1 MYKSGQPQ
9 LLSRASH
16 CRIIIV
22 PRSITII
29 YVSINLFKAFVEY
42 YSGYRYSHCRLG
54 ISAHKSSATQ
64 VDDGKFC
71 AAVIAILCATILNRT
86 PSNYELILTPFAAFI
101 AAQQQ
106 PELYRAMLMNVF
118 LFFPLGLTLS
128 NALPRK
134 WHRWGRIALTTFVG
148 CILSVGIEYTQY
160 RYALGMVEVDDVIC
174 NTLGAFIGST
184 SLLIAHAIEKHKER
198 AWHTNMTLTATE
210 RQFLHIAKAAVS
222 GGEVTA
228 ENVDWPAVFTLANQQ
243 KLLPILFEAV
253 RKTPAAAEN
262 AALFAAVKQ
271 QVIAQVLHQ
280 TMRASEFADLYQK
293 LRAAGLHP
301 IVVKGQLCSRLYPQT
316 DHRISADDDLYI
328 PDAEFMACHE
338 QLLANGLTTDT
349 PADELPTADEVS
361 YTKDGSPLY
370 IELHRHLFD
379 SAEDAHDELNHFF
392 ADLNPVEIDGLLA
405 MPPHE
410 HLLYLI
416 LHAYKHFVRSGIGL
430 RQFCDIGLWAR
441 AYHVEIDWQRLHEQC
456 ESVHA
461 ATFAAAA
468 FCIAREYL
476 GIDFDLPTP
485 WDASIDAEP
494 LLHDTLCGG
503 VYGSNDL
510 TRLHSSTVTLNAVK
524 ASRTG
529 EKSSVLSTVF
539 PKREYLERR
548 YPYLKKRPYL
558 LPVAWAQRIAHY
570 ASEKQSGADNSA
582 SGSIKLAK
590 ERIELMKRYGIMD

>member
-1 MYKSGQPQ
+1 M
-9 LLSRASH
+9 A
-16 CRIIIV
+16 
-22 PRSITII
+22 
-29 YVSINLFKAFVEY
+29 NFV
-42 YSGYRYSHCRLG
+42 L
-54 ISAHKSSATQ
+54 
-64 VDDGKFC
+64 FC
-71 AAVIAILCATILNRT
+71 AAVIAILYATILNRT
-86 PSNYELILTPFAAFI
+86 PSNYELILTPFAALS
-101 AAQQQ
+101 AARQQ
-106 PELYRAMLMNVF
+106 PELYREMLMNIF

-134 WHRWGRIALTTFVG
+134 WHRWLRIILTTLVG
-148 CILSVGIEYTQY
+148 CILSAGIEYAQY
-160 RYALGMVEVDDVIC
+160 RYALGLAETDDVIC

-184 SLLIAHAIEKHKER
+184 SLLIAPAIEKYRER
-198 AWHTNMTLTATE
+198 VRHTNMTPTTTE
-210 RQFLHIAKAAVS
+210 TQFLHIAKAAIS
-222 GGEVTA
+222 GGDLPA
-228 ENVDWPAVFTLANQQ
+228 EKVDWPAIFTLANQQ

-262 AALFAAVKQ
+262 APLFAAVKQ
-271 QVIAQVLHQ
+271 QVIGQVLNQ
-280 TMRASEFADLYQK
+280 TVRSAEFADLYRK
-293 LRAAGLHP
+293 LRSAGLHP
-301 IVVKGQLCSRLYPQT
+301 IVVKGQLCSRLYPLK

-328 PDAEFMACHE
+328 SDAEFMACHE
-338 QLLANGLTTDT
+338 QLLANSLTTDT
-349 PADELPTADEVS
+349 PADELASADEVS

-392 ADLNPVEIDGLLA
+392 ADLKPVEIDGFLA

-410 HLLYLI
+410 HLLYLL

-430 RQFCDIGLWAR
+430 RQFCDIGLWAWE
-441 AYHVEIDWQRLHEQC
+441 YHDEIDWQRLHDQC
-456 ESVHA
+456 ASVHA

-468 FCIAREYL
+468 FHIAGDYL
-476 GIDFDLPTP
+476 GIEFDLPAP
-485 WDASIDAEP
+485 WDGSIDVEP
-494 LLHDTLCGG
+494 LLHDSLCGG

-558 LPVAWAQRIAHY
+558 LPVAWVQRIAHY
-570 ASEKQSGADNSA
+570 ASEKRSGAGSSA

>member
-1 MYKSGQPQ
+1 MSTIMMRHIYALPLHMVIFLMLV
-9 LLSRASH
+9 LL
-16 CRIIIV
+16 IV
-22 PRSITII
+22 WAMLSQHKNQKKRTII
-29 YVSINLFKAFVEY
+29 NAALCFIAAF
-42 YSGYRYSHCRLG
+42 
-54 ISAHKSSATQ
+54 I
-64 VDDGKFC
+64 
-71 AAVIAILCATILNRT
+71 ILYATILTRT
-86 PSNYELILTPFAAFI
+86 PEIPEVILTPLATFI
-101 AAQQQ
+101 AARQQ
-106 PELYRAMLMNVF
+106 PELYREMLMNVF

-160 RYALGMVEVDDVIC
+160 RYALGMAEVDDVIC

-184 SLLIAHAIEKHKER
+184 SLLIARAIEKSRER
-198 AWHTNMTLTATE
+198 VRHTNMTLTTTE
-210 RQFLHIAKAAVS
+210 TQFLHIAKAAVS
-222 GGEVTA
+222 GGDLPA
-228 ENVDWPAVFTLANQQ
+228 EKVDWPAIFTLANQQ
-243 KLLPILFEAV
+243 KLLPILFETV
-253 RKTPAAAEN
+253 RKMPAAEEN
-262 AALFAAVKQ
+262 VALFAVTKQ
-271 QVIAQVLHQ
+271 QVIGQVLNQ
-280 TMRASEFADLYQK
+280 TVRSAEFSDLYHK
-293 LRAAGLHP
+293 LRTAGLHP
-301 IVVKGQLCSRLYPQT
+301 VVVKGQLCSHLYPLK

-328 PDAEFMACHE
+328 PDAEFMACHK

-349 PADELPTADEVS
+349 PVDELASADEVS
-361 YTKDGSPLY
+361 YTKNGSPLY

-379 SAEDAHDELNHFF
+379 SSENAHDELNHFF
-392 ADLNPVEIDGLLA
+392 ASLKPVETDSFLA
-405 MPPHE
+405 IPPHE
-410 HLLYLI
+410 HLLYLL

-441 AYHVEIDWQRLHEQC
+441 AYHGEIDWQRLHEQC

-468 FCIAREYL
+468 FRIARDYL
-476 GIDFDLPTP
+476 GIDFDLPMP

-529 EKSSVLSTVF
+529 EKSSVLRTVF

-558 LPVAWAQRIAHY
+558 LPVAWVQRIAHY

-582 SGSIKLAK
+582 SGSIKLGK

>member
-1 MYKSGQPQ
+1 MAN
-9 LLSRASH
+9 LVLS
-16 CRIIIV
+16 CV
-22 PRSITII
+22 
-29 YVSINLFKAFVEY
+29 
-42 YSGYRYSHCRLG
+42 
-54 ISAHKSSATQ
+54 
-64 VDDGKFC
+64 
-71 AAVIAILCATILNRT
+71 AVIVILYATILIRT
-86 PSNYELILTPFAAFI
+86 PGDYGLILIPFAAFI

-106 PELYRAMLMNVF
+106 PELYREMLMNVF

-128 NALPRK
+128 NTLPRR
-134 WHRWGRIALTTFVG
+134 WHRWGRIVFTTLIG
-148 CILSVGIEYTQY
+148 CILSTGIEYAQY
-160 RYALGMVEVDDVIC
+160 RYALGMAEADDVIC

-184 SLLIAHAIEKHKER
+184 SLLIAHAIEKSRER
-198 AWHTNMTLTATE
+198 VRHTNMTLTTTE
-210 RQFLHIAKAAVS
+210 TQFLHIVKAAIS
-222 GGEVTA
+222 GGDLPA
-228 ENVDWPAVFTLANQQ
+228 EKVDWPAIFTLANQQ
-243 KLLPILFEAV
+243 KLLPILFETV
-253 RKTPAAAEN
+253 RKTPADEKN
-262 AALFAAVKQ
+262 VALFAVTKQ
-271 QVIAQVLHQ
+271 QVIGQVLNQ
-280 TMRASEFADLYQK
+280 TVRSAEFSDLYRK
-293 LRAAGLHP
+293 LREANLHP
-301 IVVKGQLCSRLYPQT
+301 IVVKGQLCSRLYPLK

-349 PADELPTADEVS
+349 PADELTTADEVT
-361 YTKDGSPLY
+361 YTKGGSPLY

-392 ADLNPVEIDGLLA
+392 ADLNPVEIDGFLA
-405 MPPHE
+405 MPPHQ
-410 HLLYLI
+410 HLLYLL

-441 AYHVEIDWQRLHEQC
+441 AYHAEIDWQRLHEQC

-468 FCIAREYL
+468 FCIAKDYL
-476 GIDFDLPTP
+476 GIEFDLPAP
-485 WDASIDAEP
+485 WDGSIDVEP

-503 VYGSNDL
+503 VYGSNDY

-548 YPYLKKRPYL
+548 YPYLKKRPYM
-558 LPVAWAQRIAHY
+558 LPVAWVQRIAHY
-570 ASEKQSGADNSA
+570 ASEKQSGADNNSA

-590 ERIELMKRYGIMD
+590 ERIELMKQYGIMD

>member
-1 MYKSGQPQ
+1 MFQSIYSKPLSNIILAIVIAIVAWGYLRTKVQ
-9 LLSRASH
+9 LRRWTMA
-16 CRIIIV
+16 
-22 PRSITII
+22 
-29 YVSINLFKAFVEY
+29 NFV
-42 YSGYRYSHCRLG
+42 L
-54 ISAHKSSATQ
+54 
-64 VDDGKFC
+64 FC
-71 AAVIAILCATILNRT
+71 AAVIAILYATILNRT
-86 PSNYELILTPFAAFI
+86 PGNYELILTPFATFT

-106 PELYRAMLMNVF
+106 PELYREMLMNVF

-134 WHRWGRIALTTFVG
+134 WHRWGRIAFTTLIG
-148 CILSVGIEYTQY
+148 CILSAGIEYAQY
-160 RYALGMVEVDDVIC
+160 RCALGLAETDDVIC
-174 NTLGAFIGST
+174 NTLGAFLGAV
-184 SLLIAHAIEKHKER
+184 SLLAAHAIEKHRER
-198 AWHTNMTLTATE
+198 VRHTNMTLTTTE
-210 RQFLHIAKAAVS
+210 TQFLHIAKAAVS
-222 GGEVTA
+222 GGDLPA
-228 ENVDWPAVFTLANQQ
+228 EKVDWPAIFTLANQQ
-243 KLLPILFEAV
+243 KLLPILFEAA
-253 RKTPAAAEN
+253 RATPAAGEN
-262 AALFAAVKQ
+262 AALFAVTKQ
-271 QVIAQVLHQ
+271 QVIGQVLNQ
-280 TMRASEFADLYQK
+280 TVRSAEFADLYRK
-293 LRAAGLHP
+293 LRSAGLHP
-301 IVVKGQLCSRLYPQT
+301 IVVKGQLCSRLYPLK

-328 PDAEFMACHE
+328 PDAEFMTCHE
-338 QLLANGLTTDT
+338 QLLVNGLTTDT
-349 PADELPTADEVS
+349 SADELPTADEVS

-392 ADLNPVEIDGLLA
+392 ADLKPVETDGFLA

-468 FCIAREYL
+468 FRIARDYL
-476 GIDFDLPTP
+476 GIDFDLPMP
-485 WDASIDAEP
+485 WDASIDVEP

-529 EKSSVLSTVF
+529 AKSSVLRTVF

-558 LPVAWAQRIAHY
+558 LPVAWVQRLAHY
-570 ASEKQSGADNSA
+570 ASEKQSGADSSA

>member
-1 MYKSGQPQ
+1 M
-9 LLSRASH
+9 LLSLLLLWPVLCQRVGERRRVLLNTA
-16 CRIIIV
+16 
-22 PRSITII
+22 
-29 YVSINLFKAFVEY
+29 LA
-42 YSGYRYSHCRLG
+42 
-54 ISAHKSSATQ
+54 
-64 VDDGKFC
+64 C
-71 AAVIAILCATILNRT
+71 AAAFIILYATILTRT
-86 PSNYELILTPFAAFI
+86 SGDYEFILTPFAALS
-101 AAQQQ
+101 AARQQ
-106 PELYRAMLMNVF
+106 PELYREMLMNVF

-160 RYALGMVEVDDVIC
+160 RYALGMAEVDDVIC
-174 NTLGAFIGST
+174 NTMGAFLGAA
-184 SLLIAHAIEKHKER
+184 SLLAAHAIEKSRER
-198 AWHTNMTLTATE
+198 AWHTNMTLTTTE
-210 RQFLHIAKAAVS
+210 TQFLHIARAAIS
-222 GGEVTA
+222 GSDLPA
-228 ENVDWPAVFTLANQQ
+228 ENVDWPAIFTLANQQ
-243 KLLPILFEAV
+243 KLLPIVFETV
-253 RKTPAAAEN
+253 RKIPAAEEN
-262 AALFAAVKQ
+262 VALFAVTKQ
-271 QVIAQVLHQ
+271 QVIGQVLNQ
-280 TMRASEFADLYQK
+280 TVRSAEFTELYCK
-293 LRAAGLHP
+293 LRSAGLHP
-301 IVVKGQLCSRLYPQT
+301 IVVKGQLCSRLYPLK

-328 PDAEFMACHE
+328 PDAEFMACHK

-349 PADELPTADEVS
+349 PPDELASADEVS
-361 YTKDGSPLY
+361 YTKNGSPLY

-392 ADLNPVEIDGLLA
+392 VGLNPVETDGFLA

-410 HLLYLI
+410 HLLYLL

-430 RQFCDIGLWAR
+430 RQFCDIGLWALE
-441 AYHVEIDWQRLHEQC
+441 YHDEIDWQRLHDQC
-456 ESVHA
+456 ASVHA

-468 FCIAREYL
+468 FRIAKDYL
-476 GIDFDLPTP
+476 GIDFDLPMP
-485 WDASIDAEP
+485 WDASIDVEP

-529 EKSSVLSTVF
+529 EKSSVLRTVF

-558 LPVAWAQRIAHY
+558 LPVAWVQRIAHY
-570 ASEKQSGADNSA
+570 ASEKQAGTDNSA
-582 SGSIKLAK
+582 SGSIKLGK

>member
-1 MYKSGQPQ
+1 MIQRIYAWP
-9 LLSRASH
+9 LSAA
-16 CRIIIV
+16 ILIV
-22 PRSITII
+22 LITLVGWS
-29 YVSINLFKAFVEY
+29 YFNLMI
-42 YSGYRYSHCRLG
+42 RQG
-54 ISAHKSSATQ
+54 IKVISNICL
-64 VDDGKFC
+64 FC
-71 AAVIAILCATILNRT
+71 AATIVILYATILTRSAGV
-86 PSNYELILTPFAAFI
+86 PEVILTPFATFT
-101 AAQQQ
+101 AARQQ
-106 PELYRAMLMNVF
+106 PELYREMLMNVF

-134 WHRWGRIALTTFVG
+134 WHRWGKIALTTLIG
-148 CILSVGIEYTQY
+148 CALSAGIEYAQY
-160 RYALGMVEVDDVIC
+160 RYALGLAETDDVIC
-174 NTLGAFIGST
+174 NTLGTFLGAA
-184 SLLIAHAIEKHKER
+184 SLLAAHAIEKHKER

-222 GGEVTA
+222 GGDFPA
-228 ENVDWPAVFTLANQQ
+228 ESVDWPAVFTLAGQQ
-243 KLLPILFEAV
+243 KLLPILFESV
-253 RKTPAAAEN
+253 RKTPAAEEN
-262 AALFAAVKQ
+262 AALFAVTKQ
-271 QVIAQVLHQ
+271 QVIGQVLNQ
-280 TMRASEFADLYQK
+280 TVRTSEFAGLYQK

-301 IVVKGQLCSRLYPQT
+301 VVVKGQLCSRLYPLK

-328 PDAEFMACHE
+328 SDAEFMACHE
-338 QLLANGLTTDT
+338 QLLVNGLTTDT
-349 PADELPTADEVS
+349 PADELATADEVS
-361 YTKDGSPLY
+361 YTKNGSPLY

-392 ADLNPVEIDGLLA
+392 TDINPVETDGFLA

-416 LHAYKHFVRSGIGL
+416 LHAYKHFVRSGIGA
-430 RQFCDIGLWAR
+430 RQFCDIGLGAR
-441 AYHVEIDWQRLHEQC
+441 AYHAEIDWQRLHEQC

-468 FCIAREYL
+468 FRIARDYL
-476 GIDFDLPTP
+476 GIDFDLPMP
-485 WDASIDAEP
+485 WDASIDVEP
-494 LLHDTLCGG
+494 LLHDSLCGG

-558 LPVAWAQRIAHY
+558 LPVAWVQRIAHY
-570 ASEKQSGADNSA
+570 ASEKQAGTDNSA
-582 SGSIKLAK
+582 SGSIKLGK

>member
-1 MYKSGQPQ
+1 MNPWTVCIL
-9 LLSRASH
+9 LLSLLLLWPVLCQRVGE
-16 CRIIIV
+16 RRRV
-22 PRSITII
+22 
-29 YVSINLFKAFVEY
+29 LFNTA
-42 YSGYRYSHCRLG
+42 L
-54 ISAHKSSATQ
+54 A
-64 VDDGKFC
+64 C
-71 AAVIAILCATILNRT
+71 AAVFIILYATILNRT
-86 PSNYELILTPFAAFI
+86 PGNYELILAPFASLT

-106 PELYRAMLMNVF
+106 PELYREMLMNVF

-128 NALPRK
+128 NALPQK
-134 WHRWGRIALTTFVG
+134 WHRWGRIILTTLIG
-148 CILSVGIEYTQY
+148 CILSAGIEYAQY
-160 RYALGMVEVDDVIC
+160 RCALGLAETDDVIC

-184 SLLIAHAIEKHKER
+184 SLLIAHAIEKSRER
-198 AWHTNMTLTATE
+198 VRHTNMTLTTTE
-210 RQFLHIAKAAVS
+210 TQFLHIAKAAIS
-222 GGEVTA
+222 GGDLPA
-228 ENVDWPAVFTLANQQ
+228 EKVDWPAVFALAGQQ
-243 KLLPILFEAV
+243 KLLPILFEAA
-253 RKTPAAAEN
+253 RATPAAGEN
-262 AALFAAVKQ
+262 AVLFAVTKQ
-271 QVIAQVLHQ
+271 QVIGQVLNQ
-280 TMRASEFADLYQK
+280 TVRSAEFADLYRK
-293 LRAAGLHP
+293 LRSAGLHP

-316 DHRISADDDLYI
+316 DHRISADDDLLI
-328 PDAEFMACHE
+328 PDGEFMACHE
-338 QLLANGLTTDT
+338 QLLTNGLTTDT
-349 PADELPTADEVS
+349 PADELASADEVS
-361 YTKDGSPLY
+361 YTKKGSLLY

-379 SAEDAHDELNHFF
+379 SSEDAHDDLNHFF
-392 ADLNPVEIDGLLA
+392 TDINPVKTDGFLA

-468 FCIAREYL
+468 FCIAGDYL
-476 GIDFDLPTP
+476 GIEFDLPAP
-485 WDASIDAEP
+485 WDGSIDVEP

-539 PKREYLERR
+539 PKLEYLERR

-558 LPVAWAQRIAHY
+558 LPVAWMQRIAHY
-570 ASEKQSGADNSA
+570 ASEKQSGTDNSA
-582 SGSIKLAK
+582 SGSIKLGK

>member
-1 MYKSGQPQ
+1 MLHYIYIRSFIGIITFMALALAAWGALPARVGARRWRWGNLALM
-9 LLSRASH
+9 LLVAAAILYATLFSRAEGS
-16 CRIIIV
+16 
-22 PRSITII
+22 T
-29 YVSINLFKAFVEY
+29 
-42 YSGYRYSHCRLG
+42 G
-54 ISAHKSSATQ
+54 
-64 VDDGKFC
+64 
-71 AAVIAILCATILNRT
+71 
-86 PSNYELILTPFAAFI
+86 LILTPFATFT
-101 AAQQQ
+101 AARVQ
-106 PELYRAMLMNVF
+106 PELYREMLMNVF

-134 WHRWGRIALTTFVG
+134 WHRWGKIILTTLIG
-148 CILSVGIEYTQY
+148 CILSAGIEYTQY
-160 RYALGMVEVDDVIC
+160 RCALGLAETDDVIC
-174 NTLGAFIGST
+174 NTLGVFIGST
-184 SLLIAHAIEKHKER
+184 SLLTAHAIEKSRER
-198 AWHTNMTLTATE
+198 VRHTNMALTTTE

-222 GGEVTA
+222 GGALPA
-228 ENVDWPAVFTLANQQ
+228 ENVDWPAVFALAGQQ
-243 KLLPILFEAV
+243 KLLPIVFEAA

-262 AALFAAVKQ
+262 APLFAAVKQ

-280 TMRASEFADLYQK
+280 TVRSAEFADLYRK
-293 LRAAGLHP
+293 LCIVGLHP
-301 IVVKGQLCSRLYPQT
+301 IVVKGQLCSRLYPLK

-328 PDAEFMACHE
+328 SDAEFMACHK

-349 PADELPTADEVS
+349 PVDELATADEVS
-361 YTKDGSPLY
+361 YTKNGIPLY

-379 SAEDAHDELNHFF
+379 SAEDAHDELNYFF
-392 ADLNPVEIDGLLA
+392 ADLNPVEIDGFLA

-410 HLLYLI
+410 HLLYLV

-430 RQFCDIGLWAR
+430 RQFCDIGLWTR
-441 AYHVEIDWQRLHEQC
+441 AYHSEIDWQRLHDQC

-476 GIDFDLPTP
+476 GIDFDLPAP
-485 WDASIDAEP
+485 WDASIDVEP

-529 EKSSVLSTVF
+529 EKSGVLRTVF

-558 LPVAWAQRIAHY
+558 LPVAWVQRIAHY
-570 ASEKQSGADNSA
+570 AGEKKTGADSSA

-590 ERIELMKRYGIMD
+590 ERIELMKQYDIMD

>member
-1 MYKSGQPQ
+1 M
-9 LLSRASH
+9 A
-16 CRIIIV
+16 
-22 PRSITII
+22 
-29 YVSINLFKAFVEY
+29 NFV
-42 YSGYRYSHCRLG
+42 L
-54 ISAHKSSATQ
+54 
-64 VDDGKFC
+64 FC
-71 AAVIAILCATILNRT
+71 AAVIAILYATILTRT
-86 PSNYELILTPFAAFI
+86 PEIPEVILTPLATFI
-101 AAQQQ
+101 AARQQ
-106 PELYRAMLMNVF
+106 PELYREMLMNVF

-134 WHRWGRIALTTFVG
+134 WHRWGKIALTTLVG
-148 CILSVGIEYTQY
+148 CALSAGIEYAQY
-160 RYALGMVEVDDVIC
+160 RCALGLAETDDVIC
-174 NTLGAFIGST
+174 NTLGAFLGAV
-184 SLLIAHAIEKHKER
+184 SLLVAHAIEKYRER
-198 AWHTNMTLTATE
+198 AWHTNMTLTTTE
-210 RQFLHIAKAAVS
+210 TQFLHIARAAISGSDLPIEKA
-222 GGEVTA
+222 
-228 ENVDWPAVFTLANQQ
+228 DWPAIFTLANQQ
-243 KLLPILFEAV
+243 KLLPILFEPA

-262 AALFAAVKQ
+262 AALFAVTKQ
-271 QVIAQVLHQ
+271 QVIGQVLNQ
-280 TMRASEFADLYQK
+280 TVRSAEFADLYHK
-293 LRAAGLHP
+293 LRTAGLHP
-301 IVVKGQLCSRLYPQT
+301 IVVKGQLCSRLYPLK

-328 PDAEFMACHE
+328 SDAEFMACHK

-349 PADELPTADEVS
+349 PVDELATADEVS
-361 YTKDGSPLY
+361 YTKEGSPLY

-379 SAEDAHDELNHFF
+379 SSEDAHDELNHFF
-392 ADLNPVEIDGLLA
+392 ASLKPVETDGFLA

-468 FCIAREYL
+468 FRIARDYL
-476 GIDFDLPTP
+476 GIDFDLPMP
-485 WDASIDAEP
+485 WDASIDVEP

-529 EKSSVLSTVF
+529 EKSSVLRTVF

-558 LPVAWAQRIAHY
+558 LPVAWAQRLAHY
-570 ASEKQSGADNSA
+570 ASEKQSGADSSA
-582 SGSIKLAK
+582 SGSIKLGK

>member
-1 MYKSGQPQ
+1 M
-9 LLSRASH
+9 LLSLLLLWPVLCQRVGERRRVLLNTA
-16 CRIIIV
+16 
-22 PRSITII
+22 
-29 YVSINLFKAFVEY
+29 LA
-42 YSGYRYSHCRLG
+42 
-54 ISAHKSSATQ
+54 
-64 VDDGKFC
+64 C
-71 AAVIAILCATILNRT
+71 AAAFIILYATILNRT
-86 PSNYELILTPFAAFI
+86 PGNYELILTPFAALS

-106 PELYRAMLMNVF
+106 PELYREMLMNVF

-134 WHRWGRIALTTFVG
+134 WHRWGRIAFTTLIG
-148 CILSVGIEYTQY
+148 CILSAGIEYAQY
-160 RYALGMVEVDDVIC
+160 RCALGLAETDDVIC
-174 NTLGAFIGST
+174 NTLGAFLGAV
-184 SLLIAHAIEKHKER
+184 SLLAAHAIEKHRER
-198 AWHTNMTLTATE
+198 VRHTNMTLTTTE
-210 RQFLHIAKAAVS
+210 TQFLHIAKAAVS
-222 GGEVTA
+222 GGDLPA
-228 ENVDWPAVFTLANQQ
+228 EKVDWPAIFTLANQQ
-243 KLLPILFEAV
+243 KLLPILFEAA
-253 RKTPAAAEN
+253 RATPAAGEN
-262 AALFAAVKQ
+262 AALFAVTKQ
-271 QVIAQVLHQ
+271 QVIGQVLNQ
-280 TMRASEFADLYQK
+280 TVRSAEFADLY
-293 LRAAGLHP
+293 RTASAGLHP
-301 IVVKGQLCSRLYPQT
+301 IVVKGQLCSRLYPLK

-328 PDAEFMACHE
+328 PDAEFMTCHE
-338 QLLANGLTTDT
+338 QLLVNGLTTDT
-349 PADELPTADEVS
+349 SADELPTADEVS

-392 ADLNPVEIDGLLA
+392 ADLKPVETDGFLA

-468 FCIAREYL
+468 FRIARDYL
-476 GIDFDLPTP
+476 GIDFDLPMP
-485 WDASIDAEP
+485 WDASIDVEP

-529 EKSSVLSTVF
+529 AKSSVLRTVF

-558 LPVAWAQRIAHY
+558 LPVAWVQRLAHY
-570 ASEKQSGADNSA
+570 ASEKQSGADSSA

>member
-1 MYKSGQPQ
+1 M
-9 LLSRASH
+9 A
-16 CRIIIV
+16 
-22 PRSITII
+22 
-29 YVSINLFKAFVEY
+29 NFV
-42 YSGYRYSHCRLG
+42 L
-54 ISAHKSSATQ
+54 
-64 VDDGKFC
+64 FC
-71 AAVIAILCATILNRT
+71 AAVIAILCATILTRT
-86 PSNYELILTPFAAFI
+86 PGNYELILTPFAALS
-101 AAQQQ
+101 AARQQ
-106 PELYRAMLMNVF
+106 PELYREMLMNIF

-134 WHRWGRIALTTFVG
+134 WHRWGRIILTALVG
-148 CILSVGIEYTQY
+148 CVLSVGIEYTQY
-160 RYALGMVEVDDVIC
+160 RYALGMAETDDVIC
-174 NTLGAFIGST
+174 NTLGAFLGSA

-222 GGEVTA
+222 GGALPA

-253 RKTPAAAEN
+253 RKMPAAEEN
-262 AALFAAVKQ
+262 VALFAVTKQ
-271 QVIAQVLHQ
+271 QVIGQVLNQ
-280 TMRASEFADLYQK
+280 TVRSAEFSDLYHK
-293 LRAAGLHP
+293 LRSAGLHP
-301 IVVKGQLCSRLYPQT
+301 IVVKGQLCSRLYPLK

-328 PDAEFMACHE
+328 SDAEFMACHK

-349 PADELPTADEVS
+349 PVDELATADEVS
-361 YTKDGSPLY
+361 YTKEGSPLY

-379 SAEDAHDELNHFF
+379 SSEDAHDELNHFF
-392 ADLNPVEIDGLLA
+392 ASLKPVETDGFLA

-468 FCIAREYL
+468 FRIARDDL

-485 WDASIDAEP
+485 WDGGIDVEP

-529 EKSSVLSTVF
+529 EKSSVLRTVF
-539 PKREYLERR
+539 PKCEYLERR

-558 LPVAWAQRIAHY
+558 LPVAWVQRIAHY

-582 SGSIKLAK
+582 SGSIKLGK

>member
-1 MYKSGQPQ
+1 MSTIMMRHIYAIPLHMVIFLMLA
-9 LLSRASH
+9 LL
-16 CRIIIV
+16 IV
-22 PRSITII
+22 WAMLSLHQNQRKRSIINAVLCSITAFII
-29 YVSINLFKAFVEY
+29 LY
-42 YSGYRYSHCRLG
+42 
-54 ISAHKSSATQ
+54 
-64 VDDGKFC
+64 
-71 AAVIAILCATILNRT
+71 ATILTRT
-86 PSNYELILTPFAAFI
+86 PGDYKPILTPFATFT
-101 AAQQQ
+101 AALQQ
-106 PELYRAMLMNVF
+106 PELYREMLMNVF

-134 WHRWGRIALTTFVG
+134 WHRWLRIILTTLVG
-148 CILSVGIEYTQY
+148 CALSAGIEYAQY
-160 RYALGMVEVDDVIC
+160 RYVLGMAEVDDVIC

-184 SLLIAHAIEKHKER
+184 SLLIAPAIEKHKER

-222 GGEVTA
+222 GGEIPA
-228 ENVDWPAVFTLANQQ
+228 ESVDWPAVFALAGQQ

-253 RKTPAAAEN
+253 RKMPAAEEN
-262 AALFAAVKQ
+262 AVLFAVTKQ
-271 QVIAQVLHQ
+271 QVIGQVLNQ
-280 TMRASEFADLYQK
+280 TVRSSEFADLYRK
-293 LRAAGLHP
+293 LRSAGLHP
-301 IVVKGQLCSRLYPQT
+301 IVVKGQLCSRLYPLK
-316 DHRISADDDLYI
+316 DHRISADDDIYI

-338 QLLANGLTTDT
+338 QLLANGLRTDT
-349 PADELPTADEVS
+349 PADELASADEVP

-392 ADLNPVEIDGLLA
+392 ADLNPVEIDGFLA
-405 MPPHE
+405 MLPHE

-441 AYHVEIDWQRLHEQC
+441 AYHGEIDWQRLHEQC

-468 FCIAREYL
+468 FRIARDYL
-476 GIDFDLPTP
+476 DIEFDLPAP
-485 WDASIDAEP
+485 WSEAVDVEP
-494 LLHDTLCGG
+494 LLHDSLCGG

-529 EKSSVLSTVF
+529 EKSSVLRAVF

-558 LPVAWAQRIAHY
+558 LPVAWVQRLAHY
-570 ASEKQSGADNSA
+570 ASEKQSGAGNSA

-590 ERIELMKRYGIMD
+590 ERIELMKRYDIMD

>member
-1 MYKSGQPQ
+1 
-9 LLSRASH
+9 
-16 CRIIIV
+16 
-22 PRSITII
+22 
-29 YVSINLFKAFVEY
+29 
-42 YSGYRYSHCRLG
+42 
-54 ISAHKSSATQ
+54 
-64 VDDGKFC
+64 
-71 AAVIAILCATILNRT
+71 
-86 PSNYELILTPFAAFI
+86 
-101 AAQQQ
+101 
-106 PELYRAMLMNVF
+106 
-118 LFFPLGLTLS
+118 
-128 NALPRK
+128 
-134 WHRWGRIALTTFVG
+134 
-148 CILSVGIEYTQY
+148 
-160 RYALGMVEVDDVIC
+160 
-174 NTLGAFIGST
+174 
-184 SLLIAHAIEKHKER
+184 
-198 AWHTNMTLTATE
+198 MTLTATE

-222 GGEVTA
+222 GGELPA

-243 KLLPILFEAV
+243 KLLPIVFEAV
-253 RKTPAAAEN
+253 RKSPAAAEN

-280 TMRASEFADLYQK
+280 TVRASEFAALYRK

-301 IVVKGQLCSRLYPQT
+301 VMVKGQLCSRLYPLR

-328 PDAEFMACHE
+328 SDAEFMACHE

-349 PADELPTADEVS
+349 PADEFATADEVS
-361 YTKDGSPLY
+361 YTKSDSPLY

-392 ADLNPVEIDGLLA
+392 TDINPVEIDGLLA

-410 HLLYLI
+410 HLLYLL
-416 LHAYKHFVRSGIGL
+416 LHAYKHFVRSGIGM

-441 AYHVEIDWQRLHEQC
+441 AYHGEIDWQRLHEQC

-468 FCIAREYL
+468 FRIARDYL
-476 GIDFDLPTP
+476 GIEFDQPAP
-485 WDASIDAEP
+485 WGDAVDVELL
-494 LLHDTLCGG
+494 LLHDSLCGG

-529 EKSSVLSTVF
+529 EKSSVLRTVF

-558 LPVAWAQRIAHY
+558 LSVAWAQRLAHY
-570 ASEKQSGADNSA
+570 ASEKQSGADSSA
-582 SGSIKLAK
+582 SGSIKLAR
-590 ERIELMKRYGIMD
+590 ERIELMKRYDIMD

>member
-1 MYKSGQPQ
+1 MSTIMMRHIYALPLHMVIFLMLV
-9 LLSRASH
+9 LL
-16 CRIIIV
+16 IV
-22 PRSITII
+22 WAMLSQHKNQKKRTII
-29 YVSINLFKAFVEY
+29 NAALCFIAAF
-42 YSGYRYSHCRLG
+42 
-54 ISAHKSSATQ
+54 I
-64 VDDGKFC
+64 
-71 AAVIAILCATILNRT
+71 ILYATILTRT
-86 PSNYELILTPFAAFI
+86 PGNYELILTPFASLT
-101 AAQQQ
+101 AARIQ

-128 NALPRK
+128 NSLPRK
-134 WHRWGRIALTTFVG
+134 WHRWGRIILTTFVG
-148 CILSVGIEYTQY
+148 CILSAGIEYTQY
-160 RYALGMVEVDDVIC
+160 RYALGMAEVDDVIC
-174 NTLGAFIGST
+174 NTLGAFLGAV
-184 SLLIAHAIEKHKER
+184 SLLAAHAIEKHRER
-198 AWHTNMTLTATE
+198 VRHTNMTLTTTE
-210 RQFLHIAKAAVS
+210 TQFLHIARAAIS
-222 GGEVTA
+222 GSDLPIEK
-228 ENVDWPAVFTLANQQ
+228 VDWPAVFALAGQQ

-253 RKTPAAAEN
+253 RKMPAAGEN
-262 AALFAAVKQ
+262 AALFAVTKQ
-271 QVIAQVLHQ
+271 QVIGQVLNQ
-280 TMRASEFADLYQK
+280 TVRSAEFADLYHK

-301 IVVKGQLCSRLYPQT
+301 IVVKGQLCSRLYPLK

-328 PDAEFMACHE
+328 PDAEFMACHK

-349 PADELPTADEVS
+349 PVDELATADEVS
-361 YTKDGSPLY
+361 YTKSGSPLY

-379 SAEDAHDELNHFF
+379 SSEDTHDELNHFF
-392 ADLNPVEIDGLLA
+392 TDLKPIEVDGFLT

-441 AYHVEIDWQRLHEQC
+441 EYHDEIDWQRLHEQC

-476 GIDFDLPTP
+476 GIDFDLPAP
-485 WDASIDAEP
+485 WDSSIDVEP

-539 PKREYLERR
+539 PKRAYLERR
-548 YPYLKKRPYL
+548 YPYLKKRPYM
-558 LPVAWAQRIAHY
+558 LPVAWVQRLAHY
-570 ASEKQSGADNSA
+570 AGEKKTGTDSSA
-582 SGSIKLAK
+582 SGSIKLGK

>member
-1 MYKSGQPQ
+1 MNPWTVCIL
-9 LLSRASH
+9 LLSLLLLWPVLCQRVGERRRVLLNTA
-16 CRIIIV
+16 
-22 PRSITII
+22 
-29 YVSINLFKAFVEY
+29 LA
-42 YSGYRYSHCRLG
+42 
-54 ISAHKSSATQ
+54 
-64 VDDGKFC
+64 C
-71 AAVIAILCATILNRT
+71 A
-86 PSNYELILTPFAAFI
+86 AAFI
-101 AAQQQ
+101 ILYTTILTRTPGVPEAVLAPFASLTAARQQ

-128 NALPRK
+128 NALPQK
-134 WHRWGRIALTTFVG
+134 WHRWGRIILTTFVG
-148 CILSVGIEYTQY
+148 CILSAGIEYTQY
-160 RYALGMVEVDDVIC
+160 RYALGMAEVDDVIC
-174 NTLGAFIGST
+174 NTLGAFLGAV
-184 SLLIAHAIEKHKER
+184 SLLAAHAIEKHRER
-198 AWHTNMTLTATE
+198 AWHTNMTLTTTE
-210 RQFLHIAKAAVS
+210 TQFLHIARAAIS
-222 GGEVTA
+222 GSDLPIEK
-228 ENVDWPAVFTLANQQ
+228 VDWPAIFTLANQQ

-253 RKTPAAAEN
+253 RKMPAAEEN
-262 AALFAAVKQ
+262 AVLFAVTKQ
-271 QVIAQVLHQ
+271 QVIGQVLNQ
-280 TMRASEFADLYQK
+280 TVRSAEFADLYRK
-293 LRAAGLHP
+293 LRKAGLRP
-301 IVVKGQLCSRLYPQT
+301 IVVKGQLCSHLYPLK

-328 PDAEFMACHE
+328 SDVEFMDCHE
-338 QLLANGLTTDT
+338 QLLANGLTTGT
-349 PADELPTADEVS
+349 PTDELATADEVS
-361 YTKDGSPLY
+361 YTKNGSPLY

-392 ADLNPVEIDGLLA
+392 ADLNPVETDGLLA

-416 LHAYKHFVRSGIGL
+416 LHAYKHFVRSGIGA

-441 AYHVEIDWQRLHEQC
+441 AYHAEIDWQLLHEQC

-461 ATFAAAA
+461 ATFAAAS
-468 FCIAREYL
+468 FRIARDYL
-476 GIDFDLPTP
+476 GIDFDLPMP
-485 WDASIDAEP
+485 WDASIDVEP

-558 LPVAWAQRIAHY
+558 LPVAWVQRIAHY
-570 ASEKQSGADNSA
+570 ASEKQAGTDNSA
-582 SGSIKLAK
+582 SGSIKLGK

>member
-1 MYKSGQPQ
+1 MNPWTVCIL
-9 LLSRASH
+9 LLSLLLLWPVLCQRVGERRRVLLNTA
-16 CRIIIV
+16 
-22 PRSITII
+22 
-29 YVSINLFKAFVEY
+29 LA
-42 YSGYRYSHCRLG
+42 
-54 ISAHKSSATQ
+54 
-64 VDDGKFC
+64 C
-71 AAVIAILCATILNRT
+71 AAAFIILYATILTRT
-86 PSNYELILTPFAAFI
+86 PGDYELILTPFATFT
-101 AAQQQ
+101 AALQQ

-128 NALPRK
+128 NALPQK
-134 WHRWGRIALTTFVG
+134 WHRWGRIILTTFVG
-148 CILSVGIEYTQY
+148 CILSAGIEYTQY
-160 RYALGMVEVDDVIC
+160 RYALGMAEVDDVIC

-184 SLLIAHAIEKHKER
+184 SLLIAHAIEKHRER
-198 AWHTNMTLTATE
+198 VRHTNMTLTTTE
-210 RQFLHIAKAAVS
+210 TQFLHIAKAAIS
-222 GGEVTA
+222 GGDLPA
-228 ENVDWPAVFTLANQQ
+228 EKVDWPAIFTLANQQ
-243 KLLPILFEAV
+243 KLLPILFEAA
-253 RKTPAAAEN
+253 RATPAAGEN
-262 AALFAAVKQ
+262 AALFAVTKQ
-271 QVIAQVLHQ
+271 QVIGQVLNQ
-280 TMRASEFADLYQK
+280 TVRSAEFADLYHK

-301 IVVKGQLCSRLYPQT
+301 IVVKGQLCSRLYPLK

-328 PDAEFMACHE
+328 SDVEFMACHE
-338 QLLANGLTTDT
+338 QLLANGLTTGT
-349 PADELPTADEVS
+349 PTDELATADEVS
-361 YTKDGSPLY
+361 YTKNGSPLY

-392 ADLNPVEIDGLLA
+392 ADLKPVEIDGFLA

-410 HLLYLI
+410 HLLYLL

-468 FCIAREYL
+468 FRIARDYL
-476 GIDFDLPTP
+476 GIDFDLPMP
-485 WDASIDAEP
+485 WDASIDVEP

-529 EKSSVLSTVF
+529 EKSSVLRTVF
-539 PKREYLERR
+539 PNREYLERR

-558 LPVAWAQRIAHY
+558 LPVAWVQRIAHY
-570 ASEKQSGADNSA
+570 ASEKQSGTGNSA
-582 SGSIKLAK
+582 SGSIKLGK
-590 ERIELMKRYGIMD
+590 ERIELMKRYGIMN

>member
-1 MYKSGQPQ
+1 M
-9 LLSRASH
+9 A
-16 CRIIIV
+16 
-22 PRSITII
+22 
-29 YVSINLFKAFVEY
+29 NFVW
-42 YSGYRYSHCRLG
+42 
-54 ISAHKSSATQ
+54 
-64 VDDGKFC
+64 FC

-86 PSNYELILTPFAAFI
+86 PGNYELILTPFAALS
-101 AAQQQ
+101 AARQQ
-106 PELYRAMLMNVF
+106 PELYREMLMNVF

-128 NALPRK
+128 NALPQK
-134 WHRWGRIALTTFVG
+134 WHRWGRIILTTFVG
-148 CILSVGIEYTQY
+148 CILSAGIEYAQY
-160 RYALGMVEVDDVIC
+160 RYALGLAETDDVIC
-174 NTLGAFIGST
+174 NTLGAFLGAA
-184 SLLIAHAIEKHKER
+184 SLLAAHAIEKHKER
-198 AWHTNMTLTATE
+198 AWHTNMTLTTTE
-210 RQFLHIAKAAVS
+210 TQFLHIAKAAIS
-222 GGEVTA
+222 GGDLPTEK
-228 ENVDWPAVFTLANQQ
+228 VDWPAIFTLANQQ
-243 KLLPILFEAV
+243 KLLPILFEAA
-253 RKTPAAAEN
+253 RATPAAGEN
-262 AALFAAVKQ
+262 AALFAVTKQ
-271 QVIAQVLHQ
+271 QVIGQVLNQ
-280 TMRASEFADLYQK
+280 TVRSAEFADLYHK

-301 IVVKGQLCSRLYPQT
+301 IVVKGQLCSRLYPLK
-316 DHRISADDDLYI
+316 DHRISADDDIYI

-338 QLLANGLTTDT
+338 QLLANGLRTGT
-349 PADELPTADEVS
+349 PADELASADEVP

-392 ADLNPVEIDGLLA
+392 TDLKPIEVDGFLT

-441 AYHVEIDWQRLHEQC
+441 EYHDEIDWQRLHEQC

-461 ATFAAAA
+461 ATFAAAS
-468 FCIAREYL
+468 FRIARDYL
-476 GIDFDLPTP
+476 GIDFDLPMP
-485 WDASIDAEP
+485 WDASIDVEP

-582 SGSIKLAK
+582 SGSIKLGK

>member
-1 MYKSGQPQ
+1 MNPWTVCIL
-9 LLSRASH
+9 LLSLLLLWPVLCQRVGERRRVLLNTA
-16 CRIIIV
+16 
-22 PRSITII
+22 
-29 YVSINLFKAFVEY
+29 LA
-42 YSGYRYSHCRLG
+42 
-54 ISAHKSSATQ
+54 
-64 VDDGKFC
+64 C
-71 AAVIAILCATILNRT
+71 AAAFIILYTTILTRT
-86 PSNYELILTPFAAFI
+86 PGAPEAILTPFAALT
-101 AAQQQ
+101 AARVQ
-106 PELYRAMLMNVF
+106 PELYREMLMNIF

-134 WHRWGRIALTTFVG
+134 WHRWLRIILTTLVG
-148 CILSVGIEYTQY
+148 CALSAGIEYAQY
-160 RYALGMVEVDDVIC
+160 RCALGLAETDDVIC

-198 AWHTNMTLTATE
+198 AWHTNMTLTTTE
-210 RQFLHIAKAAVS
+210 TQFLHIAKAAIS
-222 GGEVTA
+222 GGDLPA
-228 ENVDWPAVFTLANQQ
+228 EKVDWPAVFALAGQQ
-243 KLLPILFEAV
+243 KLLPILFEAA
-253 RKTPAAAEN
+253 RATPAAGEN
-262 AALFAAVKQ
+262 AVLFAVTKQ
-271 QVIAQVLHQ
+271 QVIGQVLNQ
-280 TMRASEFADLYQK
+280 TVRSAEFADLYRK
-293 LRAAGLHP
+293 LRSAGLHP

-316 DHRISADDDLYI
+316 DHRISADDDLLI
-328 PDAEFMACHE
+328 PDGEFMACHE
-338 QLLANGLTTDT
+338 QLLTNGLTTDT
-349 PADELPTADEVS
+349 PADELASADEVS
-361 YTKDGSPLY
+361 YTKKGSLLY

-379 SAEDAHDELNHFF
+379 SSEDAHDDLNHFF
-392 ADLNPVEIDGLLA
+392 TDINPVETDGFLA

-468 FCIAREYL
+468 FCIAGDYL
-476 GIDFDLPTP
+476 GIEFDLPAP
-485 WDASIDAEP
+485 WDGSIDVEP

-558 LPVAWAQRIAHY
+558 LPVAWMQRIAHY
-570 ASEKQSGADNSA
+570 ASEKQSGTDNSA
-582 SGSIKLAK
+582 SGSIKLGK

>member
-1 MYKSGQPQ
+1 MFQSIYSKPLSNIILAIVIAIVAWGYLRTKVQ
-9 LLSRASH
+9 LRRWTMA
-16 CRIIIV
+16 
-22 PRSITII
+22 
-29 YVSINLFKAFVEY
+29 NFV
-42 YSGYRYSHCRLG
+42 L
-54 ISAHKSSATQ
+54 
-64 VDDGKFC
+64 FC
-71 AAVIAILCATILNRT
+71 AAVIAILYATILNRT
-86 PSNYELILTPFAAFI
+86 PGNYELILTPFATFT

-106 PELYRAMLMNVF
+106 PELYREMLMNVF

-128 NALPRK
+128 NALPQK
-134 WHRWGRIALTTFVG
+134 WHRWGRIILTTLIG
-148 CILSVGIEYTQY
+148 CILSAGIEYAQY
-160 RYALGMVEVDDVIC
+160 RCALGLAETDDVIC

-184 SLLIAHAIEKHKER
+184 SLLIAHAIEKSRER
-198 AWHTNMTLTATE
+198 VRHTNMTLTTTE
-210 RQFLHIAKAAVS
+210 TQFLHIAKAAIS
-222 GGEVTA
+222 GGDLPA
-228 ENVDWPAVFTLANQQ
+228 EKVDWPAVFALAGQQ
-243 KLLPILFEAV
+243 KLLPILFEAA
-253 RKTPAAAEN
+253 RATPAAGEN
-262 AALFAAVKQ
+262 AALFAVTKQ
-271 QVIAQVLHQ
+271 QVIGQVLNQ
-280 TMRASEFADLYQK
+280 TVRSAEFADLYRK
-293 LRAAGLHP
+293 LRSAGLHP
-301 IVVKGQLCSRLYPQT
+301 IVVKGQLCSRLYPLK

-328 PDAEFMACHE
+328 PDAEFMTCHE
-338 QLLANGLTTDT
+338 QLLVNGLTTDT
-349 PADELPTADEVS
+349 SADELPTADEVS

-392 ADLNPVEIDGLLA
+392 ADLKPVETDGFLA

-468 FCIAREYL
+468 FRIARDYL
-476 GIDFDLPTP
+476 GIDFDLPMP
-485 WDASIDAEP
+485 WDASIDVEP

-529 EKSSVLSTVF
+529 AKSSVLRTVF

-558 LPVAWAQRIAHY
+558 LPVAWVQRLAHY
-570 ASEKQSGADNSA
+570 ASEKQSGADSSA

>member
-1 MYKSGQPQ
+1 M
-9 LLSRASH
+9 A
-16 CRIIIV
+16 
-22 PRSITII
+22 
-29 YVSINLFKAFVEY
+29 NFV
-42 YSGYRYSHCRLG
+42 L
-54 ISAHKSSATQ
+54 
-64 VDDGKFC
+64 FC
-71 AAVIAILCATILNRT
+71 AAVIAILYATILTRT
-86 PSNYELILTPFAAFI
+86 PGNYELILTPFAALS
-101 AAQQQ
+101 AARQQ
-106 PELYRAMLMNVF
+106 PELYREMLMNIF

-134 WHRWGRIALTTFVG
+134 WHRWGRIILTALVG
-148 CILSVGIEYTQY
+148 CVLSVGIEYTQY
-160 RYALGMVEVDDVIC
+160 RYALGMAETDDVIC
-174 NTLGAFIGST
+174 NTLGAFLGSA

-198 AWHTNMTLTATE
+198 AWHTNMTLTSTE
-210 RQFLHIAKAAVS
+210 TQFLHIAKAAVS
-222 GGEVTA
+222 GGALPA
-228 ENVDWPAVFTLANQQ
+228 ENVDWPAIFTLANQQ

-253 RKTPAAAEN
+253 RKMPAAEEN
-262 AALFAAVKQ
+262 VALFAVTKQ
-271 QVIAQVLHQ
+271 QVIGQVLNQ
-280 TMRASEFADLYQK
+280 TVRSAEFTELYCK
-293 LRAAGLHP
+293 LRSAGLHP
-301 IVVKGQLCSRLYPQT
+301 IVVKGQLCSRLYPLK
-316 DHRISADDDLYI
+316 DHRISADDDLLI
-328 PDAEFMACHE
+328 PDGEFFACHE

-349 PADELPTADEVS
+349 PADELATADEVS
-361 YTKDGSPLY
+361 YTKEGSPLY

-392 ADLNPVEIDGLLA
+392 TDLNPVEIDGFLA

-410 HLLYLI
+410 HLLYLL

-441 AYHVEIDWQRLHEQC
+441 AYHAEIDWQRLHEQC

-461 ATFAAAA
+461 STFAAAA
-468 FCIAREYL
+468 FRIARDYL
-476 GIDFDLPTP
+476 GIEFDLPAP
-485 WDASIDAEP
+485 WDGSIDVEP

-529 EKSSVLSTVF
+529 EKSSVLRTVF

-582 SGSIKLAK
+582 SGSIKLGK
-590 ERIELMKRYGIMD
+590 ERIELMKRYGIMN

>member
-1 MYKSGQPQ
+1 MLILILIWAILYQHFKKK
-9 LLSRASH
+9 RWAA
-16 CRIIIV
+16 
-22 PRSITII
+22 
-29 YVSINLFKAFVEY
+29 IN
-42 YSGYRYSHCRLG
+42 
-54 ISAHKSSATQ
+54 
-64 VDDGKFC
+64 
-71 AAVIAILCATILNRT
+71 AVIFSLSTVVILYATILSRT
-86 PSNYELILTPFAAFI
+86 SGDYKLILTPLATFT

-106 PELYRAMLMNVF
+106 PELYREMLMNVF

-128 NALPRK
+128 NALPQK
-134 WHRWGRIALTTFVG
+134 WYRWGRIALTTLVG
-148 CILSVGIEYTQY
+148 CIFSAGIEYAQY
-160 RYALGMVEVDDVIC
+160 RYALGMAEVDDVIC

-184 SLLIAHAIEKHKER
+184 SLLIAHAIEKSRER
-198 AWHTNMTLTATE
+198 VRHTNMTLTTTE
-210 RQFLHIAKAAVS
+210 TQFLHIVKAAIS
-222 GGEVTA
+222 GGDLPA
-228 ENVDWPAVFTLANQQ
+228 EKVDWPAIFTLANQQ

-253 RKTPAAAEN
+253 RKTPAAEES
-262 AALFAAVKQ
+262 AALFAVTKQ
-271 QVIAQVLHQ
+271 QVIGQVLNQ
-280 TMRASEFADLYQK
+280 TVRSAEFADLYRK

-301 IVVKGQLCSRLYPQT
+301 IVVKGQLCSRLYPLK

-349 PADELPTADEVS
+349 PADELSTVDEVS
-361 YTKDGSPLY
+361 YTKKDSPLY

-392 ADLNPVEIDGLLA
+392 ADINPVEIDGFLA

-441 AYHVEIDWQRLHEQC
+441 TYHAEIDWQRLHDQC
-456 ESVHA
+456 ASVHA
-461 ATFAAAA
+461 ATFATAA
-468 FCIAREYL
+468 FRIARDYL
-476 GIDFDLPTP
+476 GINFDLPAP
-485 WDASIDAEP
+485 WDASIDVEP

-503 VYGSNDL
+503 VYGSNDY

-539 PKREYLERR
+539 PKREYLKRR
-548 YPYLKKRPYL
+548 YPYLKKRPYM
-558 LPVAWAQRIAHY
+558 LPIAWVQRIAHY
-570 ASEKQSGADNSA
+570 ASEKQSGTDNSA

-590 ERIELMKRYGIMD
+590 ERIELMKKYDVIE

>member
-1 MYKSGQPQ
+1 M
-9 LLSRASH
+9 LLSLLLLWPVLCQRVGERRRVLLNTA
-16 CRIIIV
+16 
-22 PRSITII
+22 
-29 YVSINLFKAFVEY
+29 LA
-42 YSGYRYSHCRLG
+42 
-54 ISAHKSSATQ
+54 
-64 VDDGKFC
+64 C
-71 AAVIAILCATILNRT
+71 AAAFIILYATILNRT
-86 PSNYELILTPFAAFI
+86 PGNYELILTPFAALS
-101 AAQQQ
+101 AARQQ

-134 WHRWGRIALTTFVG
+134 WHRWLRIALTTLIG
-148 CILSVGIEYTQY
+148 CAFSAGIEYAQY
-160 RYALGMVEVDDVIC
+160 RYALGMAEVDDVIC
-174 NTLGAFIGST
+174 NTLGVFIGST
-184 SLLIAHAIEKHKER
+184 SLLIAHAIEKSRER
-198 AWHTNMTLTATE
+198 VRHTNMTPTTTE
-210 RQFLHIAKAAVS
+210 TQFLHIAKAAIS
-222 GGEVTA
+222 GGDLPTEK
-228 ENVDWPAVFTLANQQ
+228 VDWPAIFALANQQ
-243 KLLPILFEAV
+243 KLLPILFEAA
-253 RKTPAAAEN
+253 RKTPDAEEN
-262 AALFAAVKQ
+262 AALFAVTKQ
-271 QVIAQVLHQ
+271 QVIGQVLNQ
-280 TMRASEFADLYQK
+280 TVRSAEFSDLYHK
-293 LRAAGLHP
+293 LRSAGLHP
-301 IVVKGQLCSRLYPQT
+301 IVVKGQLCSRLYPLK
-316 DHRISADDDLYI
+316 DHRISADDDLLI
-328 PDAEFMACHE
+328 PDGEFFACHE

-349 PADELPTADEVS
+349 PADELATADEVS
-361 YTKDGSPLY
+361 YTKEGSPLY

-392 ADLNPVEIDGLLA
+392 TDLNPVEIDGFLA

-410 HLLYLI
+410 HLLYLL

-441 AYHVEIDWQRLHEQC
+441 AYHAEIDWQRLREQC

-468 FCIAREYL
+468 FRIARDDL
-476 GIDFDLPTP
+476 GIEFDLPAP
-485 WDASIDAEP
+485 WDGGIDVEP
-494 LLHDTLCGG
+494 LLHDSLCGG

-529 EKSSVLSTVF
+529 EKSSVLRTVF

-582 SGSIKLAK
+582 SGSIKLGK